1 MIIDA
6 GHIAVESELA
16 DKKEIRAIEQ
26 KRQQSYSE
34 DDYRNLE
41 SLMYDKFVLRLQAAQ
56 VITIFDLVSELANS
70 VFSLS

>member
-1 MIIDA
+1 
-6 GHIAVESELA
+6 VESKLA

-26 KRQQSYSE
+26 KRQQAYSE

-41 SLMYDKFVLRLQAAQ
+41 SLMYDKFLLRLEAAQ
-56 VITIFDLVSELANS
+56 VILPYLVSSLLANY

>member
-1 MIIDA
+1 M
-6 GHIAVESELA
+6 ESELA

>member
-41 SLMYDKFVLRLQAAQ
+41 SLMYDKFVLRLEAAQ
-56 VITIFDLVSELANS
+56 VITII
-70 VFSLS
+70 

>member
-1 MIIDA
+1 M
-6 GHIAVESELA
+6 ESKLA

-41 SLMYDKFVLRLQAAQ
+41 SLMYDKFMLRLEAAQ
-56 VITIFDLVSELANS
+56 VILHSLFGLCASRQLCLS
-70 VFSLS
+70 VCHRR